1 MITWLG
7 HALIV
12 CGSTLLVIA
21 GMGLFVLPDALARQH
36 AATKAATLA
45 LGAVFVGVACLGADP
60 AWWWRVVILVGVLF
74 VTLPVSAHMLAR
86 AAAREL
92 GALNDS
98 TPDTTPR

>member
-1 MITWLG
+1 VIAWLG
-7 HALIV
+7 HALIAG
-12 CGSTLLVIA
+12 GSGLLVIA
-21 GMGLFVLPDALARQH
+21 GVGLFVLPDALARQH

-45 LGAVFVGVACLGADP
+45 VGAVLVGVACLGADP
-60 AWWWRVVILVGVLF
+60 AWWWRIGILVSVLF

-98 TPDTTPR
+98 RPDTTPR